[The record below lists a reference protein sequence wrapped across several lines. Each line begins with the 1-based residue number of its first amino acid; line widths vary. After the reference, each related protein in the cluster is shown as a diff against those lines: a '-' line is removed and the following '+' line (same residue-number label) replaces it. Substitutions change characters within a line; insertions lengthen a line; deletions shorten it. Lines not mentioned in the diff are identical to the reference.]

1 MKRRVTIRHI
11 FTWNT
16 FSSVCMLLLVEWIT
30 HTDADRATFVQPV
43 ARLATLEGVVWLPT
57 VVVVLAVDK
66 SVRRC
71 RGRQLMMMLVS
82 VVMVT
87 RCYCATSQRTCT
99 TEQKEAGLVS
109 WEARLWMLRYGSHSF
124 LRFKCKLHHTCLYLV
139 KHSPDGATTDPIVTT
154 AVWLQLT
161 FIDRPQED
169 ETLSWPS

>member
-109 WEARLWMLRYGSHSF
+109 WEARLWSAQVWITQFFTLQVQITPHLPLPRKAFTRRRYHRSDSDN
-124 LRFKCKLHHTCLYLV
+124 CCLIAAY
-139 KHSPDGATTDPIVTT
+139 IY
-154 AVWLQLT
+154 
-161 FIDRPQED
+161 RPTPRGWNAE
-169 ETLSWPS
+169 LA